1 MGGVVGLKW
10 RQLYLNNNKKKK
22 KLATVYCET
31 ETCIL
36 QIIILNMISSEGNQR
51 GKKAVLNNKR

>member
-1 MGGVVGLKW
+1 MWRGGSRGIKMETIILEQ
-10 RQLYLNNNKKKK
+10 QLKKKK

-36 QIIILNMISSEGNQR
+36 QIIIRNMISSEGNQR
-51 GKKAVLNNKR
+51 GK